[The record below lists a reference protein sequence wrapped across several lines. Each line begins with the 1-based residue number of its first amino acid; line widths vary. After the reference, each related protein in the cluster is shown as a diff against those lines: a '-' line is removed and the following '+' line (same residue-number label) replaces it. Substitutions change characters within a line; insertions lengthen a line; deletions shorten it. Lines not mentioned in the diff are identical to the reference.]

1 MGLTLSM
8 PSIQGQAGLLLSTMQ
23 RVLCEDGT
31 MPQWSIGVV
40 VKGSRCR
47 NLGGQGKHGFAV
59 TKQGGHSQ
67 RCCRESPRATEQRV
81 LAGDWKAEA
90 CP

>member
-40 VKGSRCR
+40 VKDQHVATLEGRGSMA
-47 NLGGQGKHGFAV
+47 LQ
-59 TKQGGHSQ
+59 
-67 RCCRESPRATEQRV
+67 
-81 LAGDWKAEA
+81 
-90 CP
+90 